1 MSSSDQYDR
10 LTKAARLMI
19 LLELDE
25 RGVLDGLTLQQIAD
39 LFRDPPNRST
49 ILRDLR
55 MLPQVKTIRDEM
67 RKHVKKNKKRPTPR
81 KRSAGKAND

>member
-19 LLELDE
+19 LLELQE

-39 LFRDPPNRST
+39 LFHDPPNRST

-55 MLPQVKTIRDEM
+55 MLPQVKTIRNEM
-67 RKHVKKNKKRPTPR
+67 RKHVNKNTKRPTPR